1 VDAVRS
7 RRELIIEN
15 AVLRHQVNVLRRRS
29 KRPKLNLVDR
39 LKLLVGA
46 RLLPSWRRAIAIVQ
60 PETVLRWHRA
70 GFRLFWRRRSRSRK
84 TSPLPPETI
93 DLIRDMAA
101 RGRLWGAERI
111 RGELL
116 KLGIK
121 VSKRTIQKY
130 MRSVRGRNGGSGQRW
145 ATFLKNHAERMWV
158 CDFIQTHDLLF
169 RQVYAFFLVHLA
181 SRRVVHIAA
190 TRHPT
195 QAWTAQ
201 QLRNATMDGEAP
213 AVLLRD
219 RDDKFGP
226 AFDRAAEGVGAKVI
240 RTAVRAPNM
249 NAVSERF
256 VGSVRRELL
265 DHVLVLDEGHLGV
278 LLRQYQLYFN
288 ESRPHQGIGQ
298 RVPTKP
304 VLDIDLSKPIEVT
317 SVLGGLHVD
326 YRRAA

>member
-1 VDAVRS
+1 
-7 RRELIIEN
+7 
-15 AVLRHQVNVLRRRS
+15 
-29 KRPKLNLVDR
+29 
-39 LKLLVGA
+39 
-46 RLLPSWRRAIAIVQ
+46 
-60 PETVLRWHRA
+60 
-70 GFRLFWRRRSRSRK
+70 
-84 TSPLPPETI
+84 
-93 DLIRDMAA
+93 MAA

-145 ATFLKNHAERMWV
+145 ATFVKNHAERMWA

-181 SRRVVHIAA
+181 SRRVVYVAA

-201 QLRNATMDGEAP
+201 QLRNATMDGDAP

-226 AFDRAAEGVGAKVI
+226 AFDRAAQAS
-240 RTAVRAPNM
+240 A
-249 NAVSERF
+249 
-256 VGSVRRELL
+256 RR
-265 DHVLVLDEGHLGV
+265 
-278 LLRQYQLYFN
+278 
-288 ESRPHQGIGQ
+288 
-298 RVPTKP
+298 
-304 VLDIDLSKPIEVT
+304 
-317 SVLGGLHVD
+317 
-326 YRRAA
+326 

>member
-1 VDAVRS
+1 
-7 RRELIIEN
+7 
-15 AVLRHQVNVLRRRS
+15 
-29 KRPKLNLVDR
+29 
-39 LKLLVGA
+39 
-46 RLLPSWRRAIAIVQ
+46 
-60 PETVLRWHRA
+60 
-70 GFRLFWRRRSRSRK
+70 
-84 TSPLPPETI
+84 
-93 DLIRDMAA
+93 MAA

-130 MRSVRGRNGGSGQRW
+130 MRSVRGRTGGSGQRW

-169 RQVYAFFLVHLA
+169 RHVYAFFLVHLA
-181 SRRVVHIAA
+181 SRRVVYVAA

-201 QLRNATMDGEAP
+201 QLRNATMDGDAP

-226 AFDRAAEGVGAKVI
+226 EFDRAAQGVGTKVI
-240 RTAVRAPNM
+240 RTAVRTPNM
-249 NAVSERF
+249 NAVAERF

-265 DHVLVLDEGHLGV
+265 DHVLLFDDQHLAALV
-278 LLRQYQLYFN
+278 RQYQRYFN
-288 ESRPHQGIGQ
+288 ESRPHQGLGQ
-298 RVPTKP
+298 RVPAGFGT
-304 VLDIDLSKPIEVT
+304 VIDPSKPIAVT

>member
-1 VDAVRS
+1 MAVR
-7 RRELIIEN
+7 R
-15 AVLRHQVNVLRRRS
+15 
-29 KRPKLNLVDR
+29 
-39 LKLLVGA
+39 
-46 RLLPSWRRAIAIVQ
+46 
-60 PETVLRWHRA
+60 
-70 GFRLFWRRRSRSRK
+70 
-84 TSPLPPETI
+84 
-93 DLIRDMAA
+93 
-101 RGRLWGAERI
+101 RLWGAERI

-130 MRSVRGRNGGSGQRW
+130 MRSVRGRNGGGGQRW

-201 QLRNATMDGEAP
+201 QLRNATMDGDAP

-226 AFDRAAEGVGAKVI
+226 AFDRAAEGVGVKVI

-265 DHVLVLDEGHLGV
+265 DHVLLLNDEHLAT
-278 LLRQYQLYFN
+278 LLHEYRRYFN
-288 ESRPHQGIGQ
+288 ENRPDQGIGQ